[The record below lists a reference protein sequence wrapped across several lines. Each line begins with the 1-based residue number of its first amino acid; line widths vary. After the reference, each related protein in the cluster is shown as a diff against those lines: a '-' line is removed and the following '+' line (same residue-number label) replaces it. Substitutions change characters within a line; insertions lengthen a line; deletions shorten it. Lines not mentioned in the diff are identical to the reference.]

1 MQHLKTVMPEQ
12 GMNMSHPNKNLFM
25 PNPDNLKDMKL
36 ERVNA
41 DEPCK
46 PELIKISDNFDLW
59 FK

>member
-1 MQHLKTVMPEQ
+1 MPEQ
-12 GMNMSHPNKNLFM
+12 GINMSHPNKNLFM